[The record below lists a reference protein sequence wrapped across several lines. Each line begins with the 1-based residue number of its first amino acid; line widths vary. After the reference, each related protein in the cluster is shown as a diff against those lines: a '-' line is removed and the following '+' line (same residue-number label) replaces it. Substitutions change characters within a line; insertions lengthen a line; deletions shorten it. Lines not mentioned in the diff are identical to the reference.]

1 MNILYI
7 CSFVLKYYTMINVSM
22 HRNKIETVSFWNKV
36 GNLNET
42 DILTQKEI
50 FETFYWLNDGNFFNC
65 NN

>member
-1 MNILYI
+1 
-7 CSFVLKYYTMINVSM
+7 MINVSM